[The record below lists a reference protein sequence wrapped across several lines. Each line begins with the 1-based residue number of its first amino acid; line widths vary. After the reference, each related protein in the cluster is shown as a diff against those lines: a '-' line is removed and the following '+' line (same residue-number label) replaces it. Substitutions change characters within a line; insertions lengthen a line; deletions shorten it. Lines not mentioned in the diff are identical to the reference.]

1 MDELPEAAKIESRYG
16 TLQAEWK
23 IREGEIVMEETLEV
37 RETIAP
43 ASEYPHVRAFF
54 DQVAGAQGAPVV
66 LVRRAKQ

>member
-43 ASEYPHVRAFF
+43 ASEYPQVRAFF